1 MVTPRKIARQSSTAP
16 ARTPAPIRQE
26 RAFEELLLALTPV
39 VPAAALRGR
48 VLARV
53 AHDAETD
60 AMQGRAIVTVPA
72 SNAGWTD
79 LAPKVRGKRVYT
91 DGVAE
96 SWLIRLEAG
105 AHAPS
110 HDHPAAE
117 ECLVLEGAIRY
128 LEGSTLHAGDYEMVR
143 AGAHHSELVSDTG
156 ALLFL
161 RYAQPLANYINL

>member
-1 MVTPRKIARQSSTAP
+1 MKSSSKIVRQSSAARARAP
-16 ARTPAPIRQE
+16 VPIRQE
-26 RAFEELLLALTPV
+26 RAFKELLLSLKPA
-39 VPAAALRGR
+39 VPPPALRVR

-53 AHDAETD
+53 AYDAEAD

-72 SNAGWTD
+72 SNDGWAD
-79 LAPKVRGKRVYT
+79 LAPKVRGKRVFT

-117 ECLVLEGAIRY
+117 ECLVLEGSIRY
-128 LEGSTLHAGDYEMVR
+128 LEGSTLRAGDYEMVR
-143 AGAHHSELVSDTG
+143 PGAHHSELVSDAG

-161 RYAQPLANYINL
+161 RYAQPLAKYITL

>member
-1 MVTPRKIARQSSTAP
+1 MKSPPKIARQSSAARARAP
-16 ARTPAPIRQE
+16 VTIRQE
-26 RAFEELLLALTPV
+26 RAFEELLLSLKPAVPTP
-39 VPAAALRGR
+39 ALRAR

-53 AHDAETD
+53 AHDAEAD

-72 SNAGWTD
+72 SNAGWAD

-105 AHAPS
+105 AYAPS

-117 ECLVLEGAIRY
+117 ECLVLEGSIRY

-156 ALLFL
+156 AMLFL
-161 RYAQPLANYINL
+161 RYAQPLANYITL

>member
-1 MVTPRKIARQSSTAP
+1 MKSPPKNARQSSA
-16 ARTPAPIRQE
+16 ARAQTPVPNRRE
-26 RAFEELLLALTPV
+26 RAFEELLLSLKPL
-39 VPAAALRGR
+39 VPPAALRAR

-53 AHDAETD
+53 ARDAEAD

-72 SNAGWTD
+72 SNDGWAD

-117 ECLVLEGAIRY
+117 ECLVLEGSIRY

-143 AGAHHSELVSDTG
+143 PGAHHSELVSDTG
-156 ALLFL
+156 ALLYL
-161 RYAQPLANYINL
+161 RDGQPLANYITL

>member
-1 MVTPRKIARQSSTAP
+1 MITPRKIASKTRAVR
-16 ARTPAPIRQE
+16 ARVPAPIRQE
-26 RAFEELLLALTPV
+26 HVFEALLPALKPAVPPVAMRA
-39 VPAAALRGR
+39 R
-48 VLARV
+48 VLARI
-53 AHDAETD
+53 AHDAEAD
-60 AMQGRAIVTVPA
+60 ALQGRAIVTVPA
-72 SNAGWTD
+72 SNEGWAD

-96 SWLIRLEAG
+96 SWLIRLQAG

-117 ECLVLEGAIRY
+117 ECLVLEGSIRY

-143 AGAHHSELVSDTG
+143 PGAHHSELVSDTG

-161 RYAQPLANYINL
+161 RYAQPLANYITL

>member
-1 MVTPRKIARQSSTAP
+1 ML
-16 ARTPAPIRQE
+16 QE
-26 RAFEELLLALTPV
+26 RVFKELLLALNPV
-39 VPAAALRGR
+39 VPAAALRAS

-53 AHDAETD
+53 AHDAEAG
-60 AMQGRAIVTVPA
+60 AMHGVIVTVPA
-72 SNAGWTD
+72 SNDGWAD

-110 HDHPAAE
+110 HDHPAEE
-117 ECLVLEGAIRY
+117 ECLVLEGSIRY

-143 AGAHHSELVSDTG
+143 PGAHHSELVSDTG
-156 ALLFL
+156 ALLYL
-161 RYAQPLANYINL
+161 RYGQPLANYITL

>member
-1 MVTPRKIARQSSTAP
+1 MKSLPKIARQSSAARARAP
-16 ARTPAPIRQE
+16 VPIRQE
-26 RAFEELLLALTPV
+26 RAFEELLLSLKPV
-39 VPAAALRGR
+39 VPPAALRAR

-53 AHDAETD
+53 ARDAEAD

-72 SNAGWTD
+72 SNDGWAD

-117 ECLVLEGAIRY
+117 ECLVLEGSIRY

-143 AGAHHSELVSDTG
+143 PGAHHSELVSDTG

-161 RYAQPLANYINL
+161 RYAQPLANYITL